1 MGEEGP
7 ERLHEAATRL
17 SRVEVRAGHGA
28 GQTLGRGCLAAA
40 SGWLR
45 PLVAA

>member
-7 ERLHEAATRL
+7 ERLHEAARL
-17 SRVEVRAGHGA
+17 SRVEVRAGNGA
-28 GQTLGRGCLAAA
+28 GQTLGKGCLAGA